1 MMAFKVFL
9 ASFGVWLKGVVVDF
23 MFTVL
28 ERASSMPEYEMIEE
42 AAQAPKHDSAIR
54 RAKKAIKNSKLWEKL
69 QEEKQQHMAS

>member
-1 MMAFKVFL
+1 MMVFKVFL
-9 ASFGVWLKGVVVDF
+9 AAFGVWLKGVVVDF

-42 AAQAPKHDSAIR
+42 AGQAPKHDSAIR
-54 RAKKAIKNSKLWEKL
+54 RVKKAIKNSKLWEKL